1 MNTLI
6 QATAPQSI
14 AISAPE
20 REAAGRYISAIIAHD
35 RLTSR
40 STDLAEL
47 RTRQLM
53 DQFVAAYTAVT
64 TGPYAR
70 RGSDAL
76 RLALSRL

>member
-1 MNTLI
+1 MNTLG

-14 AISAPE
+14 AISSQE
-20 REAAGRYISAIIAHD
+20 REAAGRYISAIIA
-35 RLTSR
+35 R
-40 STDLAEL
+40 DLRGSAGNYGAEL

-53 DQFVAAYTAVT
+53 DQFVAAYTAVA

-76 RLALSRL
+76 RLALGRL